1 MNLLKQKMEK
11 KVEPFSCKSPC
22 GNCPYRKDAPLRLWH
37 KEEFAKLLENDNDYI
52 GKTYMCHKKNGSVC
66 IGWLID
72 QDKRDLPSI
81 ALRLSLASHNVT
93 RKYLD
98 SLKSEFEM
106 FKSIKD
112 MVRANFPEL
121 LKKKKC

>member
-1 MNLLKQKMEK
+1 MKNKEPIN

-22 GNCPYRKDAPLRLWH
+22 GNCPYRKDAPLQLWD
-37 KEEFAKLLENDNDYI
+37 KQEFKTLLESEDDFI
-52 GKTYMCHKKNGSVC
+52 GKVYKCHKNNGSVC

-72 QDKRDLPSI
+72 QDNRNHPSL
-81 ALRLSLASHNVT
+81 ALRMSLIKHNVT

-121 LKKKKC
+121 LKKKK